1 MVAFYNQG
9 DKAIYDSGQYFI
21 PQEAYRLNYTPPIVE
36 EQENPFGLTNSNSF
50 KNFVNSDDRYFSGSG
65 NAFGYG
71 SAIRPADPSVITS
84 GPYAGQSGYY
94 GSANYTGGLPGN
106 VQQSGPG
113 RYFDYGQ
120 VNEDGESVFY
130 KDYSIQPKK
139 QFPSWMRAGAAFIPF
154 GNVALNFIENRMN
167 PTKGLTASEI
177 DKNYMGSYGI
187 AGLSDKQK
195 MMYDNLA
202 GKGMLFEGPGGLK
215 TLTGKNFSADNYLE
229 NQLNIYNEN
238 FANMTDEEI
247 EELKNNPKKQFK
259 YKQYLESSAMYKTNK
274 AAEEKR
280 KKEFDKPG
288 GTGEQVANLQQEIDT
303 GKYSGGSD
311 FAQKNQAAVG
321 GGEKG
326 RAANT
331 DNNRSTGTSQG
342 YTQHYIKGG
351 LVSL

>member
-154 GNVALNFIENRMN
+154 GNTALNFIENRMN

-229 NQLNIYNEN
+229 NQLNIYDEN
-238 FANMTDEEI
+238 FANMTDEDI

-274 AAEEKR
+274 AAEEKQYQNQR
-280 KKEFDKPG
+280 KEEAATAAK
-288 GTGEQVANLQQEIDT
+288 A
-303 GKYSGGSD
+303 
-311 FAQKNQAAVG
+311 QAANPEVYKSAQEQGFLNDQG
-321 GGEKG
+321 GFSTS
-326 RAANT
+326 AA
-331 DNNRSTGTSQG
+331 DKAGTSLGSGQFSPQTSRGRSG
-342 YTQHYIKGG
+342 YFYGG
-351 LVSL
+351 IVSL